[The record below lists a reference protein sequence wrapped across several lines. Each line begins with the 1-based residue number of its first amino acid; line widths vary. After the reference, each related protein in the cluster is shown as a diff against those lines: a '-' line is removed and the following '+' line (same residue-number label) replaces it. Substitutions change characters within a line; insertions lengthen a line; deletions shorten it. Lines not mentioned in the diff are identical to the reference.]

1 MDYKAYIKEL
11 EYHQKEANRLMH
23 LQLNNII
30 IGIGKK
36 SEIEAFK
43 KDLRVIFKEFKT
55 TKNPYS
61 LKDGSV
67 IDKKSLDK
75 IQELIIKIIDLLNDH
90 YGNYKMYEK

>member
-1 MDYKAYIKEL
+1 MDYKMHIGEL
-11 EYHQKEANRLMH
+11 ERHQKTPDRLMH

-30 IGIGKK
+30 IGIGKN

-43 KDLRVIFKEFKT
+43 QQLRIIYKEFKT

-61 LKDGSV
+61 WKDGSV

-90 YGNYKMYEK
+90 YGNFKLYEK